1 MTRDYAMQLL
11 IEVRNM
17 TNNKHHLNNLETAQ
31 VHDKIDMI
39 VDAIVG
45 CEIDLIDTNI

>member
-11 IEVRNM
+11 IEVRNI
-17 TNNKHHLNNLETAQ
+17 TNNKRNLNNLETAQ

-39 VDAIVG
+39 IDAIVG
-45 CEIDLIDTNI
+45 CEIELRDTNL